1 MKIALASDLHLE
13 FGELVIENKKNAEV
27 LILSGD
33 ICVARDLMEVGAA
46 MAPKS
51 ERYHNFFKQVCGE
64 FPNVIYVM
72 GNHEHYDGDF
82 ATTYSILKERLGYLT
97 NLHIL
102 EKETLTVGDVTFIGG
117 TLWTSMNDE
126 DSSTLLVIR
135 SMMNDFRIVKNSN
148 KMTTRKVPVY
158 KRDENDEYI
167 VDDKGRPIEI
177 GMKIKEY
184 PSTLAPDHVVEE
196 FKAMVKYI
204 EETIQNNPEGKFVVV
219 GHHAPSR
226 KSTHPRYQTDV
237 LMNGGYSS
245 HLDFFIE
252 DHPQIKVWTHGHTH
266 DSFEYKIGDTTVI
279 CNPRGYIGY
288 EAQADKFKLKYIEVE

>member
-1 MKIALASDLHLE
+1 MKLAVCSDLHLE
-13 FGELVIENKKNAEV
+13 FGELELKNKNNADV

-33 ICVARDLMEVGAA
+33 ICVVRDLMEEGAP
-46 MAPKS
+46 MAARS
-51 ERYHNFFKQVCGE
+51 ERYHNFFKQVCSE
-64 FPNVIYVM
+64 FPTVIYVM

-82 ATTYSILKERLGYLT
+82 ATTYNILKERLAYLP

-102 EKETLTVGDVTFIGG
+102 DKETLKVGDITFIGG
-117 TLWTSMNDE
+117 TLWTNMNDE
-126 DSSTLLVIR
+126 DSSTMQVIR
-135 SMMNDFRIVKNSN
+135 NMMNDFRIVKNSN
-148 KMTTRKVPVY
+148 KMSTRKVPVY
-158 KRDENDEYI
+158 KRDENEEY
-167 VDDKGRPIEI
+167 VLDDIGRPIEI

-184 PSTLAPDHVVEE
+184 PSHFSPEDAVEE
-196 FKAMVKYI
+196 FKAMTQYI
-204 EETIQNNPEGKFVVV
+204 DQVIKNNPNDKFVVV

-226 KSTHPRYQTDV
+226 QSTHPRYQTDV

-266 DSFEYKIGDTTVI
+266 DVFEYMVGETKVV

-288 EAQADKFKLKYIEVE
+288 EKRADAFKLKYVEV